1 MQLVVSGETSFK
13 ELNTLTGN
21 TDGWVLADTVFQTRK
36 EAEELLDTGGA
47 AVALFWAVPVMF
59 EDGST
64 EPDTPLDYTK
74 TIKRLNRRILDLHS
88 TAYGADLEVNMQEA
102 ELLRSYITKLA
113 KYYSSTPKRLYALVY
128 MQDVYDFQESIRNA
142 ESLSSYLNRVYYG
155 GESNA

>member
-1 MQLVVSGETSFK
+1 MQLVVSGDTSFR
-13 ELNTLTGN
+13 ELDSLIGN
-21 TDGWVLADTVFQTRK
+21 PHSWVLAGTVFQTRK
-36 EAEELLDTGGA
+36 EAEELLDAGGA
-47 AVALFWAVPVMF
+47 AVALFWAVPVLC

-64 EPDTPLDYTK
+64 IPDTPLDYTK

-88 TAYGADLEVNMQEA
+88 TAYGADWEANMQEA

-128 MQDVYDFQESIRNA
+128 MQDVEDFQESIRNA
-142 ESLSSYLNRVYYG
+142 ESLSDYMNRVYFE

>member
-1 MQLVVSGETSFK
+1 MQLVVSGDTSFR
-13 ELNTLTGN
+13 ELDTLIRN
-21 TDGWVLADTVFQTRK
+21 PHSWVLAGTVFQTQ
-36 EAEELLDTGGA
+36 EDAERCLGTGEA
-47 AVALFWAVPVMF
+47 AVALFWAVPVLC

-64 EPDTPLDYTK
+64 IPDTPLDYTK

-142 ESLSSYLNRVYYG
+142 ESLSSYLNKVYYG